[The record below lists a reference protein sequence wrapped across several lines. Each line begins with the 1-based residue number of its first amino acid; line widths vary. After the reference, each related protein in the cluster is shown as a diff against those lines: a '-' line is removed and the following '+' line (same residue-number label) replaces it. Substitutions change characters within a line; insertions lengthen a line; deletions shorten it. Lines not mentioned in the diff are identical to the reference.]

1 MDNFTYDLPNYTSNH
16 QKRSDRKG
24 GGVSVYIHNSF
35 NVKTRSDLS
44 TNCRDIESLTL
55 EIISEKTRNTI
66 VSVLYRPPNGHFE
79 HFENFLTNF
88 FLNTKDSNKNVY
100 IAGDFSLNLLDHS
113 LNKKVQ
119 YYLNLIYQNS
129 FIPTVNKPTRV
140 TRKTSTIIDHIL
152 TNLFVNTNFKTFI
165 FKIDISDHFP
175 ICFLQPTSRPREEN
189 EVTYIT
195 KRVINNNAIELFK
208 QELYK
213 TSWDDVIN
221 NKNPNDAYNYFSHKH
236 IILYDKYFPK
246 QNIRIYNKDLQSLW
260 ITRRIKKSS
269 KHKQN
274 LYLKF
279 LKIEIEKMSLN
290 KKNIRNFLSR
300 SKNVQKRITFP
311 A

>member
-24 GGVSVYIHNSF
+24 GGVSAYIHNSL
-35 NVKTRSDLS
+35 NVKTRPDLS
-44 TNCRDIESLTL
+44 TNCGDIESLTL

-88 FLNTKDSNKNVY
+88 FLNAKGSTKNDY
-100 IAGDFSLNLLDHS
+100 IAGDFNLNLLDHS
-113 LNKKVQ
+113 LNKKVRN
-119 YYLNLIYQNS
+119 YLNLIYQNS
-129 FIPTVNKPTRV
+129 FLPTVNKPTRV

-221 NKNPNDAYNYFSHKH
+221 NKNPSDAYNYFSHKL
-236 IILYDKYFPK
+236 IVLYDKYFPK
-246 QNIRIYNKDLQSLW
+246 QNIRMCKKDL
-260 ITRRIKKSS
+260 
-269 KHKQN
+269 
-274 LYLKF
+274 
-279 LKIEIEKMSLN
+279 
-290 KKNIRNFLSR
+290 
-300 SKNVQKRITFP
+300 
-311 A
+311 

>member
-1 MDNFTYDLPNYTSNH
+1 MDNFTDDLSSYISNH

-24 GGVSVYIHNSF
+24 GGVSAYLHSSF
-35 NVKTRSDLS
+35 KVKTRSDLS
-44 TNCRDIESLTL
+44 TNCRDIGSLTL
-55 EIISEKTRNTI
+55 EIISEKIRNTI
-66 VSVLYRPPNGHFE
+66 ISVLYRPPNGHFE

-100 IAGDFSLNLLDHS
+100 ITGDFNRNLLDHS

-119 YYLNLIYQNS
+119 NYLNLIYQNG
-129 FIPTVNKPTRV
+129 FIPTVNKSTRV

-195 KRVINNNAIELFK
+195 KRVINNNAIELLK

-221 NKNPNDAYNYFSHKH
+221 NKNLNDAYNYFSHKL
-236 IILYDKYFPK
+236 IVLYDKYFPK
-246 QNIRIYNKDLQSLW
+246 QNIRMCKKDL
-260 ITRRIKKSS
+260 
-269 KHKQN
+269 
-274 LYLKF
+274 
-279 LKIEIEKMSLN
+279 
-290 KKNIRNFLSR
+290 
-300 SKNVQKRITFP
+300 
-311 A
+311 